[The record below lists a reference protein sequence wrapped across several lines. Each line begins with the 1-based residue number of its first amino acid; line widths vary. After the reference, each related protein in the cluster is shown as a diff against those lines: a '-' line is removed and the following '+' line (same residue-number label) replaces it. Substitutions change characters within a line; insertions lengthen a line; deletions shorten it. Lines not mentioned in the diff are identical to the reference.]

1 MFVGT
6 GEGFG
11 DFDCQATVFLT
22 VLYLVLVVV
31 LFGESLLL
39 WERYL
44 NFIEH
49 VLEGLVF
56 FCGVLDFLD
65 EDLVFDKGFPNQV
78 IVVDTG
84 YKGRLFEMLDVLIG
98 GFGLFLGL

>member
-56 FCGVLDFLD
+56 FRGVLDFLD
-65 EDLVFDKGFPNQV
+65 
-78 IVVDTG
+78 
-84 YKGRLFEMLDVLIG
+84 
-98 GFGLFLGL
+98 